1 MVSFIVSI
9 YVVSTEE
16 SILENGVDSI
26 GEENSENIGRL
37 VERDKRGVVFF
48 WNHLYCSSK
57 DSTEFYDW

>member
-1 MVSFIVSI
+1 MSFIVSI

-48 WNHLYCSSK
+48 
-57 DSTEFYDW
+57 